1 MESKQYCKKKIQP
14 LFNLKIWLTYTF
26 ITYINNLF
34 LKNFYKKFIKLS
46 KNLIFFKNLFKN
58 NLLMYILIKDIS

>member
-34 LKNFYKKFIKLS
+34 LKIFYKKFIKLS
-46 KNLIFFKNLFKN
+46 KNLIFFLNFF
-58 NLLMYILIKDIS
+58 

>member
-34 LKNFYKKFIKLS
+34 LKIFYKKFIKLS
-46 KNLIFFKNLFKN
+46 KNLIIFKKIFKN

>member
-46 KNLIFFKNLFKN
+46 KNLIFFKNFFKN